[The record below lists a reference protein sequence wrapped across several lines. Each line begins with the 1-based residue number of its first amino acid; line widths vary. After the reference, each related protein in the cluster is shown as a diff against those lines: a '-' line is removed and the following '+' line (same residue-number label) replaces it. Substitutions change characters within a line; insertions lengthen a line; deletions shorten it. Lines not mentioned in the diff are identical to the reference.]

1 MSEVNPSPA
10 KAVSFLRA
18 RASGK
23 FVFVGD
29 QEFYIRGVTY
39 GTFQPDESGNQFD
52 PIAASRDFAE
62 MSANGI
68 NAIRLYTVPPRW
80 VLYLAQEDGLRVM
93 IGIPWEQHGAFLDDP
108 GRGRSI
114 RARVRAAVHACPGH
128 SAGFCYGSGHE
139 I

>member
-1 MSEVNPSPA
+1 MSEVNPSTA

-23 FVFVGD
+23 FVFIGD

-52 PIAASRDFAE
+52 QIAASRDFAA
-62 MSANGI
+62 MFANGI

-80 VLYLAQEDGLRVM
+80 VLDLAQEHGLRVM
-93 IGIPWEQHGAFLDDP
+93 IGIPWEQHVAFLDNP
-108 GRGRSI
+108 ALVRSI
-114 RARVRAAVHACPGH
+114 PQRLHA
-128 SAGFCYGSGHE
+128 
-139 I
+139 